1 VTYKQGGPP
10 WPCAVPDDLWRIAHL
25 YGFALTQE
33 EVETFSVFLE
43 GLLPSYEWL
52 DTLPEPALPAKY
64 PRDAGYRP
72 APEENPLGAW
82 AWRCSIKGAP
92 AGPLAGKRVAVKDN
106 VSVQG
111 LPLLNGSALMDGYLH
126 TVDATIVTRML
137 DAGAELVGKTVC
149 EDLCFSGGSH
159 TSYPWP
165 VRNPHDPERMAGG
178 SSSGSAAVVAAGE
191 ADIAIGGDQGV
202 SIRIPASWCG
212 VYGLKPTY
220 GLVPY
225 TRIFP
230 IELTLDHTGPLAR
243 TVTDVALCL
252 EVIAGRDGLDP
263 RQDQTP
269 ESLPRYSQ
277 ELGAG
282 ARGLRIGV
290 VPDGFGW
297 QGLSEPDVDEAVRE
311 AAGRFES
318 LGAEVREVSVP
329 LHRQGVHFWNGVG
342 VEGTWAI
349 MVRGEG
355 MGHGWLGYH
364 DTALVEFYGRS
375 RRVRAQDF
383 SPTVKMV
390 TILGHYLGERYHG
403 RYYARAQNL
412 RRKRQQFEAWAQS
425 RGYRTAAE
433 TLARDWERMVTLY
446 RYPREHWVHIRT
458 VNVVES
464 PLAAL
469 RLRTDAAKRFK
480 RSDRA
485 TAVIWKM
492 LMVAERRFR
501 RLNAPHL
508 LAKVYAGVRYVHR
521 VEATQEVSA

>member
-1 VTYKQGGPP
+1 M
-10 WPCAVPDDLWRIAHL
+10 AVRRPSPDDLRRIAHL
-25 YGFALTQE
+25 YGFDLTQE
-33 EVETFSVFLE
+33 EVETFSVFIE

-52 DTLPEPALPAKY
+52 DTLPEPALPVKY
-64 PRDAGYRP
+64 PRDAGCRP

-111 LPLLNGSALMDGYLH
+111 LPLLNGSALMDGYVP

-178 SSSGSAAVVAAGE
+178 SSSGSGAVVAAGE
-191 ADIAIGGDQGV
+191 ADIAIGGDQGG

-225 TRIFP
+225 TGIFP

-263 RQDQTP
+263 RQGQTP

-290 VPDGFGW
+290 VPEGFGW

-412 RRKRQQFEAWAQS
+412 RRTLR
-425 RGYRTAAE
+425 AAY
-433 TLARDWERMVTLY
+433 D
-446 RYPREHWVHIRT
+446 
-458 VNVVES
+458 
-464 PLAAL
+464 AAL
-469 RLRTDAAKRFK
+469 REVDLLLMPTTPQKAQPFPKGGLAEYIAGALNMIANTCPFDVTGHPAINVPCAM
-480 RSDRA
+480 SGGLP
-485 TAVIWKM
+485 VGMM
-492 LMVAERRFR
+492 LVGRHFD
-501 RLNAPHL
+501 
-508 LAKVYAGVRYVHR
+508 
-521 VEATQEVSA
+521 EATVLRAAYAFEQEVFRVQQ